1 MLLEH
6 LLCLWGSR
14 YFLNPVG
21 EVPLVI
27 DELEDG
33 IVGIVVGFPRFF
45 ARQDG
50 DSVSVPDDQ
59 II

>member
-1 MLLEH
+1 
-6 LLCLWGSR
+6 
-14 YFLNPVG
+14 
-21 EVPLVI
+21 VI

-50 DSVSVPDDQ
+50 DALVEKSSLQNSSRSSLLVWSSR
-59 II
+59 